1 MSVVFSSE
9 MMDTIHDEND
19 NFIEMILSQADTGN
33 LLWVNSS
40 NATNS
45 TTQIFPSSPVPTAPP
60 ISSPS
65 WELGNILQYDESSDS
80 YTVAVYAVD
89 SKGRYQEKSIQIK

>member
-1 MSVVFSSE
+1 

-19 NFIEMILSQADTGN
+19 NFIEMILSQADAGN
-33 LLWVNSS
+33 LLWVNSN

-45 TTQIFPSSPVPTAPP
+45 NTQIFPSSPTPAITAP
-60 ISSPS
+60 ISAPS

-80 YTVAVYAVD
+80 YTVALFAVD
-89 SKGRYQEKSIQIK
+89 SKGCYQEKAIQIK